1 MHKFAA
7 TEPSP
12 LNPKPKTRTQRVLF
26 TKKNL
31 DELTFDPQG
40 PKGWQWYYDERTPG
54 LAVGISAS
62 GVKSFYLIRKISGRA
77 TRLSIGRYPTVA
89 IETAR
94 REAHSKNQLIAQG
107 KNPNGEQRDVMR
119 FSELFNR
126 YMENYARKKNRT
138 AETKVVTYNRYL
150 ATDRYGFNLAKLRL
164 NEITGATIEGI
175 FNGVSSHAPV
185 HANRVLALLRSIFN
199 KAINWKL
206 WTDLNPCNGIERNP
220 ETSRERVINK
230 SEMPYMLTALELEP
244 NDTIR
249 DFVKTALLTGARR
262 SNVLAMRYED
272 IDYDQSL
279 WRIPQTKNGLPH
291 LVPLVPA
298 MINMLKARQKQTG
311 TEWVFPSTGATGH
324 YVEPKKGWKVLLAR
338 ATALRLVDKLAEH
351 FGWSETEAK
360 QALSIVQTAP
370 EDALTMYAREAEVVG
385 IWLKPLDMRDI
396 RIHDLRRT
404 LGSWQADANI
414 SEKIIGKTLGH
425 LSQQSTKVYARVS
438 LSPVRDAITLATNNM
453 LNLSIGVQNG

>member
-12 LNPKPKTRTQRVLF
+12 LNPRPKSRAQRLLF
-26 TKKNL
+26 TKKTL
-31 DELTFDPQG
+31 DELSFDPRG

-54 LAVGISAS
+54 LAIGISVA
-62 GVKSFYLIRKISGRA
+62 GVKSFYLIRKIAGRA
-77 TRLSIGRYPTVA
+77 TRLSLGRYPTVA

-94 REAHSKNQLIAQG
+94 REAHNKNQLIAQG
-107 KNPNGEQRDVMR
+107 KNPKGEPRDVML
-119 FSELFNR
+119 FAELFNR
-126 YMENYARKKNRT
+126 YMENYARKKNRA
-138 AETKVVTYNRYL
+138 AEAKVVTYNRYL
-150 ATDRYGFNLAKLRL
+150 ATNRYSFNLGKLRL
-164 NEITGATIEGI
+164 NEINGATIEGI
-175 FNGVSSHAPV
+175 FNGVSAHAPI
-185 HANRVLALLRSIFN
+185 HANRVLALLKNIFN

-206 WTDLNPCNGIERNP
+206 WTDLNPCSGVERNK

-230 SEMPYMLTALELEP
+230 SEMPYMLTAIDLEP
-244 NDTIR
+244 NETLR

-272 IDYDQSL
+272 IDYDENL
-279 WRIPQTKNGLPH
+279 WRIPLTKTGLPH
-291 LVPLVPA
+291 LIPLVST
-298 MINMLKARQKQTG
+298 MTQMLKVRQTQIG
-311 TEWVFPSTGATGH
+311 TEWVFPSNGVTGH

-351 FGWSETEAK
+351 YRWGQAEAK
-360 QALSIVQTAP
+360 RALSIVQAAP
-370 EDALTMYAREAEVVG
+370 DDALTMYALEAEAVG
-385 IWLKPLDMRDI
+385 IWLRPLDMRDI

-404 LGSWQADANI
+404 LGSWQADANV

-438 LSPVRDAITLATNNM
+438 LSPVRDAMILATNNM
-453 LNLSIGVQNG
+453 LSVNEVH

>member
-1 MHKFAA
+1 MHTFAA

-12 LNPKPKTRTQRVLF
+12 LNPKQKSRAQRLLF
-26 TKKNL
+26 TKNNL
-31 DELTFDPQG
+31 DDLTFDLQG

-54 LAVGISAS
+54 LAIGISKN
-62 GVKSFYLIRKISGRA
+62 GIKSFYLIRKIAGRA
-77 TRLSIGRYPTVA
+77 KRLSLGRYPTVT

-94 REAHSKNQLIAQG
+94 REAQNKNQLIAQR
-107 KNPNGEQRDVMR
+107 KNPEGEPKDVMR
-119 FSELFNR
+119 FPELFNR
-126 YMENYARKKNRT
+126 YMEIYARKNNKT
-138 AETKVVTYNRYL
+138 AEAKVVTYKRYL
-150 ATDRYGFNLAKLRL
+150 ATDRYRCNLGKMALH
-164 NEITGATIEGI
+164 EITGATIEGI

-206 WTDLNPCNGIERNP
+206 WTELNPCSGIERNA
-220 ETSRERVINK
+220 ETSRERVVNK
-230 SEMPYMLTALELEP
+230 SEMPYLLTAIELEP
-244 NDTIR
+244 NETLR

-272 IDYDQSL
+272 VDYDERL
-279 WRIPQTKNGLPH
+279 WRIPETKNGSPH
-291 LVPLVPA
+291 IVPMVPT
-298 MINMLKARQKQTG
+298 MIDMLKARQKQHG

-338 ATALRLVDKLAEH
+338 ATVLRLVDKLADH
-351 FGWSETEAK
+351 FGWDEVEATR
-360 QALSIVQTAP
+360 ALTIVKTAP
-370 EDALTMYAREAEVVG
+370 ENALKMYSREAETVG
-385 IWLKPLDMRDI
+385 IWLKPIDMRDI

-404 LGSWQADANI
+404 LGSWQADANV

-438 LSPVRDAITLATNNM
+438 LAPVRDAMILATNNM
-453 LNLSIGVQNG
+453 LNVNETHK